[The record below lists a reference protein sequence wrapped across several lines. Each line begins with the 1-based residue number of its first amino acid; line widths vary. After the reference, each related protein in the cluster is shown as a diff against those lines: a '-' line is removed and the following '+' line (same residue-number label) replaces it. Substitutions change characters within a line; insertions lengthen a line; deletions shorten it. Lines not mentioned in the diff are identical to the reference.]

1 MHNRRRRKKS
11 RALSNCSLT
20 GSEGLCDW
28 LLPPEAAGCQSCCRV
43 GSDTKVTEGGSCIN
57 CWRGAN
63 HFRDQGISQN
73 LLCDLSLQCASPQP
87 LTVMTAKAELSSW
100 PEYPEDFTL
109 LQQRNLAHINTKS
122 WISSNSLRALS
133 RRDAHGSADPSLSL
147 EQLLPMTKLP
157 DCVSSAG
164 ITETDS
170 DRAAEGGNTGHFGP
184 QRYRRVAANA
194 RERRR
199 MHGLNKAFDELRS
212 VIPSLE
218 NEKKL
223 SKYDTLQMAQI
234 YITELSE
241 LLSGVVHPECRSPC
255 PGETSR
261 RSLIHSLLPAG
272 STQPQNPLTGEQ
284 RDPNASVGHLI
295 ILGHKSDLGTINKT
309 TTSSN
314 SSDGESS
321 HLSDMEESQNGRQ

>member
-1 MHNRRRRKKS
+1 M
-11 RALSNCSLT
+11 
-20 GSEGLCDW
+20 
-28 LLPPEAAGCQSCCRV
+28 
-43 GSDTKVTEGGSCIN
+43 
-57 CWRGAN
+57 
-63 HFRDQGISQN
+63 
-73 LLCDLSLQCASPQP
+73 
-87 LTVMTAKAELSSW
+87 MTAKAELSSW
-100 PEYPEDFTL
+100 AEYPEDFTL
-109 LQQRNLAHINTKS
+109 LQQRNLAHINSKS

-133 RRDAHGSADPSLSL
+133 RRDAHGSADPGLSL
-147 EQLLPMTKLP
+147 EQLVPTNKLP
-157 DCVSSAG
+157 DAAD

-170 DRAAEGGNTGHFGP
+170 DMVSEGGKTGHFGP

-241 LLSGVVHPECRSPC
+241 LLTGVVHPECRSPR
-255 PGETSR
+255 PSETSR
-261 RSLIHSLLPAG
+261 RSLIHSLQDP
-272 STQPQNPLTGEQ
+272 NPLTGEQ
-284 RDPNASVGHLI
+284 RDPTAAVGHLI
-295 ILGHKSDLGTINKT
+295 ILGHKSDLMTGNKT
-309 TTSSN
+309 TSSSH

-321 HLSDMEESQNGRQ
+321 HLSDMEESQSGRQ